1 MHNIVLIVH
10 LVLALCLIAVVLL
23 QRSEGGALGIGGGG
37 GGLVSQRGAATALT
51 KMTWALAAGFLCTS
65 ILLTILANRADTGS
79 LFDRVQTAPDATVPL
94 PDLSTQLPASG
105 DLLPPAATTEPAPVA
120 PASPAPSTSAPS
132 APAPAQAPSQ

>member
-1 MHNIVLIVH
+1 MHNIILIIH

-65 ILLTILANRADTGS
+65 IILTILASGGDGGS
-79 LFDRVQTAPDATVPL
+79 LFDRLDIAPDATVPL
-94 PDLSTQLPASG
+94 PNLQVPLPADG
-105 DLLPPAATTEPAPVA
+105 DLLPPAA
-120 PASPAPSTSAPS
+120 PAPS
-132 APAPAQAPSQ
+132 Q